1 MKSVLFFGL
10 FFSLS
15 AAAELPTYECHFWQP
30 DQAVKTFAVDN
41 QNRTWEQVLLKPSE
55 YVKVFNT
62 EEQGISIAH
71 FEGNSHDLLAVAS
84 GQGGSEVRLS
94 IREPRF
100 SLSCYR
106 K

>member
-1 MKSVLFFGL
+1 MKSVLVFGL
-10 FFSLS
+10 FLSLS
-15 AAAELPTYECHFWQP
+15 AVAELPSYECHFWQP
-30 DQAVKTFAVDN
+30 DQAVVTFAVDHET
-41 QNRTWEQVLLKPSE
+41 RTWEQVLLKASD

-62 EEQGISIAH
+62 KEQGLSIAH
-71 FEGNSHDLLAVAS
+71 FKVNSHDLLAVAS